1 MNRWTAEGSIEI
13 AASAAE
19 IYDLVSDVTGYGAWT
34 AETTRARWLHG
45 ATGPVVGGR
54 FVGWNQNSWHRWWTW
69 CTVTAADPARLFEFQ
84 VSWVIPTALWRYEI
98 TPTAGGSCQVTE
110 RTARLIPLAVSR
122 LANVALAGIADRDG
136 HNRRNIAYTL
146 QRLKEHAEAQ
156 ARA

>member
-19 IYDLVSDVTGYGAWT
+19 VYDLVSDVTGYGAWT
-34 AETTRARWLHG
+34 AETTGARWLDG
-45 ATGPVVGGR
+45 STGPVVGGR
-54 FVGWNQNSWHRWWTW
+54 FVGRNQNGWHRWSTW
-69 CTVTAADPARLFEFQ
+69 CRVTAADPGRLFEFQ

-98 TPTAGGSCQVTE
+98 TPTADGSCQVTE
-110 RTARLIPLAVSR
+110 RTARLTPLAVSR
-122 LANVALAGIADRDG
+122 LANLALAGIADRDG
-136 HNRRNIAYTL
+136 RNRRNIARTL